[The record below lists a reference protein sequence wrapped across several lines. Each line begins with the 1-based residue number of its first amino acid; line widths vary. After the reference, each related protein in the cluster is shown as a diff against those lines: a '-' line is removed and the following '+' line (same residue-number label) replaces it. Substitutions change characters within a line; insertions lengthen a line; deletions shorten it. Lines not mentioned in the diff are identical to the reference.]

1 MIAVLLFLYNYMYYI
16 LVVYNIL
23 YNISFNIPI
32 VYFYTFRKIT
42 IKLHKKLNWLQCSNN
57 VQIKGYK
64 IVTMPIEI
72 DIDL

>member
-1 MIAVLLFLYNYMYYI
+1 MIMVLHFLYNIILYI
-16 LVVYNIL
+16 LFVY
-23 YNISFNIPI
+23 Y
-32 VYFYTFRKIT
+32 YTFRKIT
-42 IKLHKKLNWLQCSNN
+42 IRLHKKLNWLQCSNN

>member
-1 MIAVLLFLYNYMYYI
+1 MITVLHFLYNIILYI
-16 LVVYNIL
+16 LFVY
-23 YNISFNIPI
+23 Y
-32 VYFYTFRKIT
+32 YTFRKIT
-42 IKLHKKLNWLQCSNN
+42 IRLHKKLNWLQCSNN